1 MGVLVDADW
10 DDYGSQSTEIFQL
23 RVDDVPYLNQWRLN
37 VSQIGLAT
45 ESIDCLEL
53 GQVRP
58 PT

>member
-23 RVDDVPYLNQWRLN
+23 WMDDVSDLNQRRLN
-37 VSQIGLAT
+37 MSQIGLAVET
-45 ESIDCLEL
+45 VDCLKL

-58 PT
+58 PA